1 MLILALVYF
10 KATSELIHE
19 GLEFPDFELVLDFLV
34 GNIPEVCVEFRFI
47 FNFCNPLQVFVI
59 EFEIA
64 IHYLLEKHLVVLH
77 KCIKPVL
84 CIQSDLIGVSRVGD
98 FLSQAIYDLIECFEM
113 RNILAD
119 KGFWVGITSFL
130 HQIEKRL
137 LIVCDRLPGCPYRSK
152 NLR

>member
-10 KATSELIHE
+10 KATSELVHE
-19 GLEFPDFELVLDFLV
+19 GFEFPDFELVLNFLV
-34 GNIPEVCVEFRFI
+34 GNASEVCVEFRFI
-47 FNFCNPLQVFVI
+47 FYFCHPLQIFVI

-84 CIQSDLIGVSRVGD
+84 CIESDLIGVYRVGD
-98 FLSQAIYDLIECFEM
+98 LLSQTIYDLIECFEM

-119 KGFWVGITSFL
+119 EGF
-130 HQIEKRL
+130 
-137 LIVCDRLPGCPYRSK
+137 
-152 NLR
+152 